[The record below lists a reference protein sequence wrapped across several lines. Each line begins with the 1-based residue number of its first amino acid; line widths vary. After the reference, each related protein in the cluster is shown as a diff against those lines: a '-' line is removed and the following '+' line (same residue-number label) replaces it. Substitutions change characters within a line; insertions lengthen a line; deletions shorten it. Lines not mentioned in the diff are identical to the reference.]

1 MRRSAWLH
9 ASVRA
14 LNTPATPPAA
24 EKTTFFH
31 NGSVAA
37 ARTLSNVLIG

>member
-37 ARTLSNVLIG
+37 ARTLSIVLVG